1 MRVLGVDPGS
11 RLCGY
16 AVVDVDGRRAC
27 RYVECGVLSPTR
39 GGTAEERLGSIA
51 CWLSDVINE
60 LRPTVLSVEDVFIGV
75 NPRSA
80 LALAQ
85 ARGSVLAVAGL
96 SGLVVH
102 SYAPT
107 LVKQSVTGR
116 GNAPKL
122 QVAKMASTLVG
133 LATPPQADAADALAV
148 AITHAMRYEIAMPSG
163 AARQKEKTGIRA

>member
-16 AVVDVDGRRAC
+16 AVIDVLEHRVC
-27 RYVECGVLSPTR
+27 RYVECGVLSSTR
-39 GGTAEERLGSIA
+39 SGTAEERLGSIA
-51 CWLSDVINE
+51 CWLTDVINE
-60 LRPTVLSVEDVFIGV
+60 LRPTVLAVEDVFLGV

-107 LVKQSVTGR
+107 LVKQSVTGQ

-133 LATPPQADAADALAV
+133 LSTPPQADAADAPAV
-148 AITHAMRYEIAMPSG
+148 AISHGMRFEMARPSD
-163 AARQKEKTGIRA
+163 APTEKDKTGIRA

>member
-16 AVVDVDGRRAC
+16 AVIDVLDDRVC

-51 CWLSDVINE
+51 CWLTDVINE

-96 SGLVVH
+96 AGLAVH

-107 LVKQSVTGR
+107 VVKQSVTGR

-122 QVAKMASTLVG
+122 QVAKMASVLVA
-133 LATPPQADAADALAV
+133 LSTPPQADAADALAV
-148 AITHAMRYEIAMPSG
+148 AITHGLRYDETRP
-163 AARQKEKTGIRA
+163 AAAVTEPGKTGVRA